1 MFNGFQRLLPLLD
14 NNVSLHVAARGRV
27 RHGLSARWCF
37 PCSSERV
44 CECFC
49 YRRFPECPLE
59 SPGAAAA
66 AEDLEANAAL
76 APQP

>member
-1 MFNGFQRLLPLLD
+1 MTMFNCFQRLLPLLD
-14 NNVSLHVAARGRV
+14 NNAGLHVAARGRV
-27 RHGLSARWCF
+27 HHGLSARSCF

-59 SPGAAAA
+59 SPGAAV
-66 AEDLEANAAL
+66 EDLEATAAL